1 MFQKKCTL
9 QWQKF
14 DLTVTHHY
22 QLKGDVV
29 AILRLMLEPFLI
41 ERGHF
46 RVKSLV
52 AIQKGIF
59 LSHELVSNI
68 LYQKKNWIKIV
79 SCTLLYRTV
88 LYVYFVTENWDAYS
102 QVNHFPFLHLIQ
114 ILYLEMA
121 NIIKICLN
129 KRYKNIRFK
138 LQFEAIKLSAY
149 YENYG

>member
-1 MFQKKCTL
+1 MHLIVAKIRFNSYPPILAKGRCGSNFTSYVGTLFNRTRAFQ
-9 QWQKF
+9 
-14 DLTVTHHY
+14 
-22 QLKGDVV
+22 G
-29 AILRLMLEPFLI
+29 
-41 ERGHF
+41 
-46 RVKSLV
+46 KSLV

-129 KRYKNIRFK
+129 KRYTNIRFK